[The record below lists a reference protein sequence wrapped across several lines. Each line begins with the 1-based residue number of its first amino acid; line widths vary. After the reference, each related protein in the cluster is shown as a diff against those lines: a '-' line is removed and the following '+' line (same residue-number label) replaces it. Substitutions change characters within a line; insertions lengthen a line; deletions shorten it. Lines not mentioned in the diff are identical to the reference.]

1 VTRNQLHAHS
11 SQPWRR
17 PRSAAYKSRAGNSGH
32 LDLVRNK
39 KRAGRDKA
47 RATPRFIG
55 ASRRFSRVERE
66 ASIGLAFPRPRLNP
80 GSITAF
86 PRAGAQ

>member
-1 VTRNQLHAHS
+1 MTRNQLHAHS
-11 SQPWRR
+11 SQPWGR

-47 RATPRFIG
+47 RATAPVYRG
-55 ASRRFSRVERE
+55 VE
-66 ASIGLAFPRPRLNP
+66 ALQSC
-80 GSITAF
+80 
-86 PRAGAQ
+86 